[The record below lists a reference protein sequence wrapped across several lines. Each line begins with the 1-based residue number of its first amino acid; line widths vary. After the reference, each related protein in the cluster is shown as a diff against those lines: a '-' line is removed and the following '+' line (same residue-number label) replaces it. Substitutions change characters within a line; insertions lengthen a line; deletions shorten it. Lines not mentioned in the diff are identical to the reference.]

1 MADQNQNRKQY
12 TKQGYQ
18 ELLDELRRRQQEERE
33 KIREDIAVAKSFG
46 DLSENSEYDA
56 ARTAQAENEAR
67 ILELE
72 ALIENAIVVDEN
84 ALDDGTIGLGSIVV
98 LHDEDEDEEITY
110 YIVGSNEVDAMEH
123 RISDQSPIGL
133 GIMGS
138 LRCHDLQSAE
148 RFPPVAGRL
157 TGRETTGN
165 ARSIRVSRA

>member
-18 ELLDELRRRQQEERE
+18 ELLGELRRRQQEERE

-72 ALIENAIVVDEN
+72 ALIENAIVVDEY
-84 ALDDGTIGLGSIVV
+84 ALMT
-98 LHDEDEDEEITY
+98 
-110 YIVGSNEVDAMEH
+110 AP
-123 RISDQSPIGL
+123 SDSDPSWYCT
-133 GIMGS
+133 MRMRTRRS
-138 LRCHDLQSAE
+138 R
-148 RFPPVAGRL
+148 
-157 TGRETTGN
+157 TT
-165 ARSIRVSRA
+165 S

>member
-98 LHDEDEDEEITY
+98 LLPLWSCCKLTSERGEKNKKGETTH
-110 YIVGSNEVDAMEH
+110 GSN
-123 RISDQSPIGL
+123 
-133 GIMGS
+133 
-138 LRCHDLQSAE
+138 
-148 RFPPVAGRL
+148 FN
-157 TGRETTGN
+157 ETT
-165 ARSIRVSRA
+165 S

>member
-72 ALIENAIVVDEN
+72 SLIENAIVVDEN

-133 GIMGS
+133 GIMGKKEGDTVTVEAPFGAMTFRV
-138 LRCHDLQSAE
+138 L
-148 RFPPVAGRL
+148 
-157 TGRETTGN
+157 N
-165 ARSIRVSRA
+165 VSRQSQEG

>member
-110 YIVGSNEVDAMEH
+110 YIVGSDEVDAMEH
-123 RISDQSPIGL
+123 RISDQSPIGAAL
-133 GIMGS
+133 IG
-138 LRCHDLQSAE
+138 A
-148 RFPPVAGRL
+148 
-157 TGRETTGN
+157 REGDTVTVETPDGT
-165 ARSIRVSRA
+165 SYPLKLLSVSRVKLNG

>member
-98 LHDEDEDEEITY
+98 LQNAAG
-110 YIVGSNEVDAMEH
+110 VGMV
-123 RISDQSPIGL
+123 L
-133 GIMGS
+133 
-138 LRCHDLQSAE
+138 
-148 RFPPVAGRL
+148 
-157 TGRETTGN
+157 
-165 ARSIRVSRA
+165 

>member
-98 LHDEDEDEEITY
+98 LHDEDEDEEEEEET
-110 YIVGSNEVDAMEH
+110 EPEPEPEPEQKPK
-123 RISDQSPIGL
+123 R
-133 GIMGS
+133 
-138 LRCHDLQSAE
+138 
-148 RFPPVAGRL
+148 GR
-157 TGRETTGN
+157 RK
-165 ARSIRVSRA
+165 

>member
-133 GIMGS
+133 GILAGVIVYGVLVIA
-138 LRCHDLQSAE
+138 LRILRAE
-148 RFPPVAGRL
+148 DV
-157 TGRETTGN
+157 
-165 ARSIRVSRA
+165 RSIPRGEKLIKLLHLK